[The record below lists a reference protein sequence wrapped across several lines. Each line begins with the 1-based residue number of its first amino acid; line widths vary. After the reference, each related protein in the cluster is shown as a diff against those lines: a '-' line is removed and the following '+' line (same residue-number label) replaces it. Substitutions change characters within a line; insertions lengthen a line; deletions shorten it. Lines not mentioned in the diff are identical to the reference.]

1 MQAPAL
7 PAGLFAIEAENLV
20 RFGPGGV
27 PVLDG
32 VTFGVAVGEVFALLG
47 GRRAGKSTAV
57 RVLTGAERPDA
68 GLACVGGHQVGSD
81 PDAVRR
87 RVGLMDA
94 GGGGA
99 VERPGR
105 TAGTVR
111 TVRELLQL
119 AGAGHGLGG
128 DALRSRVE
136 GLLEACE
143 LAAVAGSAPGECP
156 TSISRR
162 LDLAVALVHEPSVV
176 FLDEPT
182 VGLDP
187 SARARLWRLIDRSCP
202 EEGRTVLLATA
213 DPAEADRLAA
223 DMAVLD
229 RGRIVCRRPARRVR
243 TGRQPCPAG
252 WTTDPAGAPVP
263 G

>member
-20 RFGPGGV
+20 KLDPRPGRV

-57 RVLTGAERPDA
+57 RVLTGAERMDA
-68 GLACVGGHQVGSD
+68 GRAWVAGHQVGSD

-87 RVGLMDA
+87 RVGRMVACD
-94 GGGGA
+94 GHA
-99 VERPGR
+99 VERLGL
-105 TAGTVR
+105 TVR
-111 TVRELLQL
+111 HRLQL

-128 DALRSRVE
+128 DVLRARVE
-136 GLLEACE
+136 GLLEACD
-143 LAAVAGSAPGECP
+143 LADVAGGLLGECP
-156 TSISRR
+156 APVSRR
-162 LDLAVALVHEPSVV
+162 LDLAMALVHEPSVV

-182 VGLDP
+182 AGLDP
-187 SARARLWRLIDRSCP
+187 SAQARLWRLIERTCP

-213 DPAEADRLAA
+213 DPAEADRLAS
-223 DMAVLD
+223 DGAVLN
-229 RGRIVCRRPARRVR
+229 RGRIARRRPARRVR

-252 WTTDPAGAPVP
+252 WTTGPAEAPVP